1 MHDTQFLYGFLQ
13 HRYAGEHRAVG
24 EMTTPLSM
32 IITGVTM
39 AEAGLLPLLK
49 KKNLFI
55 AVAVRLLLIPAV
67 CIVGFWLLGISG
79 TAAVVTLLL

>member
-1 MHDTQFLYGFLQ
+1 
-13 HRYAGEHRAVG
+13 
-24 EMTTPLSM
+24 M

-39 AEAGLLPLLK
+39 AEAGFLPLLK

-55 AVAVRLLLIPAV
+55 GVAVRLLLIPAV
-67 CIVGFWLLGISG
+67 CIGGFWLLGISG